1 MKLKRILITVLAVM
15 MLCTA
20 GLCYAEGGGEGS
32 SFQKGDYIQM
42 GTYNG
47 APLLWRYTSFNIWR
61 GYYRNLQ
68 NEYKSQLKIEDIL
81 YCDQILCFKPYDI
94 ANDEE
99 ELSNSWDEASL
110 REWLNSTAERDAAY
124 DERGFLGEGNFTRD
138 ERNAMK
144 KTDVPFFLPR
154 WKLPEDMKR
163 YVFEN
168 TYGCDHFH
176 GVDFLNMDCVATF
189 DKISVGVYTA
199 VKDKVFLMDEI
210 LTFDIY
216 ANNHTAAAGLAAPL
230 AAEYAQEGYN
240 HPYWIRSPYNGELRG
255 FNKDTLPTSDA
266 CVISGENENGPFF
279 PKTVNSLVSF
289 IFGER
294 GDSYTHRQVD
304 EAKGVRPAFYLD
316 RENAAVVSG
325 TGTKEDPYIL
335 TGKPG
340 IVVMLNGVEQSYEQK
355 PIEKDGQILVPLR
368 AVFESL
374 GAEVGWE
381 EGTQMVTVTKDKEQV
396 KIQVGRKVMEK
407 NGEEIDFGYPA
418 VLEGG
423 RTMIPLSA
431 VSESFSIP
439 VDWNRDEQRIDITA
453 ETETE

>member
-1 MKLKRILITVLAVM
+1 MKRVIITVLAVM

-20 GLCYAEGGGEGS
+20 DLCYAEGGGEGP

-47 APLLWRYTSFNIWR
+47 APLLWRYTPFDILID
-61 GYYRNLQ
+61 GYYKNLH
-68 NEYKSQLKIEDIL
+68 NELESRSKIEDIL

-110 REWLNSTAERDAAY
+110 REWLNSTAERDEAY
-124 DERGFLGEGNFTRD
+124 DEKGFLGEGNFTRD

-154 WKLPEDMKR
+154 ARVPKGKNLL
-163 YVFEN
+163 VFQN
-168 TYGCDHFH
+168 IYTYAHFH
-176 GVDFLNMDCVATF
+176 GDEFPDMDCVATF
-189 DKISVGVYTA
+189 DKIYVGVHTA

-210 LTFDIY
+210 LIFDIY
-216 ANNHTAAAGLAAPL
+216 ANNHSAAAGLAAPL

-240 HPYWIRSPYNGELRG
+240 HPYWIRSPYNGRILST
-255 FNKDTLPTSDA
+255 NKDTLPTSDA
-266 CVISGENENGPFF
+266 CVISGENENVPFF

-294 GDSYTHRQVD
+294 GDNYTHRRVD

-316 RENAAVVSG
+316 RENAVVVSG

-340 IVVMLNGVEQSYEQK
+340 IVVMLNELEQSYEQK

-381 EGTQMVTVTKDKEQV
+381 EDTQMVTVTKDKEQV
-396 KIQVGRKVMEK
+396 KIQVGSKVMEK